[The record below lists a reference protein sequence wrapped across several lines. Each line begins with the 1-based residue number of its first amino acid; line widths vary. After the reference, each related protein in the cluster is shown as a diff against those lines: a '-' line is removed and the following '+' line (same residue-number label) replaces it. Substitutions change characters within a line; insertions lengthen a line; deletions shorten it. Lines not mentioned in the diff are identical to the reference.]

1 MEPVA
6 EGITPGFAR
15 DISPLFTARDI
26 TAMTWAFDLTDY
38 ESVRSHAQAI
48 LEQVRAGRMP
58 CYGPWP
64 PLQVQLFER
73 WLNSGMHP

>member
-1 MEPVA
+1 VA
-6 EGITPGFAR
+6 LP
-15 DISPLFTARDI
+15 ARDI

>member
-26 TAMTWAFDLTDY
+26 TSMQWAFDLTDY

-48 LEQVRAGRMP
+48 LDQVRAGRMP
-58 CYGPWP
+58 CYAAWP
-64 PLQVQLFER
+64 APRILLFQR
-73 WLNSGMHP
+73 WVESGMHP